1 MTPAARYNEAH
12 RLWFMQQYPQTFKDG
27 HYCPPKM
34 PNVTKS
40 NGLTTFIINYITWI
54 GCRATRINTMG
65 RLIETPVRQASGI
78 SLMTK
83 KYMKSS
89 TRKGSADISSTIR
102 GRSVMFEIKT
112 GKDRPSE
119 YQLAEQARERRAGGV
134 YEFIRTPEDFF
145 MIIDSLMYG

>member
-1 MTPAARYNEAH
+1 MTPAARYLEAH

-34 PNVTKS
+34 PDVTKS

-54 GCRATRINTMG
+54 GYRATRINTMG
-65 RLIETPVRQASGI
+65 RLVSEPQRQASGI

-83 KYMKSS
+83 KYIKSS
-89 TRKGSADISSTIR
+89 TRKGTADVSSTIR

-119 YQLAEQARERRAGGV
+119 YQLAEQARERKAGGI
-134 YEFIRTPEDFF
+134 YEFISTPEQFLQ
-145 MIIDSLMYG
+145 IIDSLMYG